1 VNKNK
6 KIILVAFGSNN
17 LNKSIKRFQFQAE
30 QSKFYDQIKIFKE
43 NDFDQKMNNFI
54 LKITKEKKRGFGYWI
69 WKPYFV
75 LKVLEESNFGDIVN
89 YVDIGCHIIGE
100 NKKRFNDYLNI
111 LNDENVWLLPFQYKE
126 DYKILNNK
134 YHYPRLEEYKFTK
147 SDLFEYYDCLN
158 NKEIINTPQFWAGS
172 FFIKKTENSLYFMK
186 QWLDIF
192 FKRFDLV
199 DDTDSKKENHKD
211 FIENRHDQSVFSIL
225 CKKNFITALS
235 AYECDW
241 ALFDNKRTW
250 SHNIDSPILA
260 KRDLKYNILKRFLDR
275 QKKNLKRI
283 KGKLIG

>member
-1 VNKNK
+1 MNKNK

-17 LNKSIKRFQFQAE
+17 LNKSIKRFLFQAE

-134 YHYPRLEEYKFTK
+134 YHYPRIEEYKFT
-147 SDLFEYYDCLN
+147 
-158 NKEIINTPQFWAGS
+158 
-172 FFIKKTENSLYFMK
+172 
-186 QWLDIF
+186 
-192 FKRFDLV
+192 
-199 DDTDSKKENHKD
+199 
-211 FIENRHDQSVFSIL
+211 
-225 CKKNFITALS
+225 
-235 AYECDW
+235 
-241 ALFDNKRTW
+241 
-250 SHNIDSPILA
+250 
-260 KRDLKYNILKRFLDR
+260 
-275 QKKNLKRI
+275 
-283 KGKLIG
+283 

>member
-1 VNKNK
+1 M
-6 KIILVAFGSNN
+6 VAFGSNN
-17 LNKSIKRFQFQAE
+17 LNKSIKRFLFQAE

-111 LNDENVWLLPFQYKE
+111 LNDENIWLLPFQYKE

-134 YHYPRLEEYKFTK
+134 YHYPRIEEYKFTK

-199 DDTDSKKENHKD
+199 DDTNSKKENHTD

-275 QKKNLKRI
+275 QKKI
-283 KGKLIG
+283 

>member
-1 VNKNK
+1 MNKNK

-43 NDFDQKMNNFI
+43 NDFDEKMKT
-54 LKITKEKKRGFGYWI
+54 LITEIMKEKKRGFGYWI

-75 LKVLEESNFGDIVN
+75 LKVLEEINFGDVVN

-100 NKKRFNDYLNI
+100 NKKRFIDYMNI
-111 LNDENVWLLPFQYKE
+111 LNDEDVWLLPFQYKE
-126 DYKILNNK
+126 DYEILNNK
-134 YHYPRLEEYKFTK
+134 YYFPKIEEHKFTK
-147 SDLFEYYDCLN
+147 SDLFEYYNCSNDN
-158 NKEIINTPQFWAGS
+158 EIINSPQFWAGS
-172 FFIKKTENSLYFMK
+172 FFIKKTEKSLNFMR

-192 FKRFDLV
+192 YKRFDLV
-199 DDTDSKKENHKD
+199 DDTESKKKNHQD

-225 CKKNFITALS
+225 CKKNSITSLS

-241 ALFDNKRTW
+241 VVHENKRTW
-250 SHNIDSPILA
+250 SHNKNSPILA

-283 KGKLIG
+283 RVKLIG